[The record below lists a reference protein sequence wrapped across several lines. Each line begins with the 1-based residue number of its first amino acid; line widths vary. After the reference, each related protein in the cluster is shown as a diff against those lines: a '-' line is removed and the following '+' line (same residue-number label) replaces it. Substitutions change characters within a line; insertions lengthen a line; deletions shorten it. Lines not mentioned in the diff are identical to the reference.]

1 MNAIKG
7 QKIIGCLWAA
17 ILAGAFGMWAMQAGY
32 CGLAMLAAGVSCCLF
47 LLCALGWSSALD
59 GGLKEWP
66 SPDAALGK
74 RSLRWSRRH
83 PWAAIALGVLG
94 LRLAL
99 YVLAYWVD
107 LGVNGYSGG
116 LWDGLARLWLRTDS
130 PSYLGI
136 AENWYVTTGDARFH
150 IVFFPLYPLC
160 IRVVNWLLGNT
171 FAAAMA
177 VSNLFAVGSGILL
190 YELAALDLPRRDAL
204 YTTALAMVFP
214 GAMFLGAPM
223 TESLFLFLCLGCVL
237 LGRKGRFLLAA
248 LAAAL
253 AGFTRSVG
261 VLLAVYLG
269 VEMLVSLVRRPEKR
283 LARVFG
289 YLGCL
294 LVACLG
300 TLAYLG
306 VNAAV
311 TGDPFTFLTYQK
323 EHWSQS
329 LSLFFNTAAYQTE
342 YLLNSLA
349 AGETRMAWG
358 LYIPNLVCGF
368 GALGIMVPGVKKL
381 RPGDG
386 AFFLAY
392 YGVAMGCTWLLSA
405 PRYLAVC
412 YPLAL
417 GLGALAQGKANWL
430 RWSLLGC
437 MFLLQV
443 GYTCLYILG
452 FPVY

>member
-1 MNAIKG
+1 M
-7 QKIIGCLWAA
+7 
-17 ILAGAFGMWAMQAGY
+17 
-32 CGLAMLAAGVSCCLF
+32 
-47 LLCALGWSSALD
+47 ALQP
-59 GGLKEWP
+59 E
-66 SPDAALGK
+66 
-74 RSLRWSRRH
+74 
-83 PWAAIALGVLG
+83 I
-94 LRLAL
+94 
-99 YVLAYWVD
+99 
-107 LGVNGYSGG
+107 
-116 LWDGLARLWLRTDS
+116 RTDS
-130 PSYLGI
+130 LEGQLPDSLPATEAALRESIFRLRDSLATIPPDTLPSAPPVTAEELFGAGSTLVIEPFPAQSARPIYESAPFQGIVLVLVFAYLVI
-136 AENWYVTTGDARFH
+136 IYHNLREVYVLCRKLSLDRSKPGRMTDTQGSTYARF
-150 IVFFPLYPLC
+150 L
-160 IRVVNWLLGNT
+160 W
-171 FAAAMA
+171 
-177 VSNLFAVGSGILL
+177 
-190 YELAALDLPRRDAL
+190 
-204 YTTALAMVFP
+204 
-214 GAMFLGAPM
+214 
-223 TESLFLFLCLGCVL
+223 
-237 LGRKGRFLLAA
+237 AA

-269 VEMLVSLVRRPEKR
+269 VEMVFSLVRRPEKR
-283 LARVFG
+283 LARSFG

-294 LVACLG
+294 LAACLG

-349 AGETRMAWG
+349 AGETRMVWG

-368 GALGIMVPGVKKL
+368 GALGIMVPAIKKL